1 MLDPKFFSFKKKQVG
16 LTQGGGYM
24 QGGIKYF
31 TSWEPILLA
40 ENFARNSGSQTR
52 QMAFK
57 IAVIWVLIYKF
68 IIFP

>member
-1 MLDPKFFSFKKKQVG
+1 MEVEFHGGWGGVG
-16 LTQGGGYM
+16 VQ

-40 ENFARNSGSQTR
+40 KNFARNSGSQL
-52 QMAFK
+52 QQKAFK